1 MRLRKWGNFPGPA
14 KTRANGQWRRRG
26 QKICCSFFAASGSA
40 NTPGRICK
48 VRMVVS
54 FTEWWAARPCGYL
67 GGYVA
72 FNVGGRLS
80 CQPP

>member
-48 VRMVVS
+48 VRMVV
-54 FTEWWAARPCGYL
+54 
-67 GGYVA
+67 
-72 FNVGGRLS
+72 
-80 CQPP
+80 PPTIR